1 MNNEFKKFCGQ
12 YDYRKYFE
20 AKKLQWLVCADEE
33 IRQNKTKLALILI
46 KQSDRNVPC
55 C

>member
-1 MNNEFKKFCGQ
+1 MSLKKFCGQ

-33 IRQNKTKLALILI
+33 IRQNKVSSNSNKTI
-46 KQSDRNVPC
+46 
-55 C
+55 